1 MIKKSEIIKLEDF
14 INDYMTSASWVS
26 WFYRTAIVPFK
37 LFISTSPSKIQYIAI
52 SILTEEAQSLY
63 NWANET
69 ITNRQQII
77 LKKKIPKKF
86 CAPIEY
92 LIPILIK
99 QKRVLEIKSVDF
111 CEESAI
117 KFSSGN
123 KAVTLE
129 LADNGIV
136 QIEVLINY
144 LENYEAKLVENI
156 KKQTSKIKEYYPISK
171 DSALNCLK
179 RKKLLENSLLRH
191 QKTIQKLEDIL
202 LTLENSQTQQDF
214 IKVTQSATIALR
226 TLNRQT
232 REEDIEKTIEE
243 YRYEENISKEID
255 SIIADINF
263 NKEDEKELE
272 AELTQ
277 LVHISQPE
285 SEEIVKLLENLP
297 TVKNKDKQKKKK
309 KETVPLI

>member
-1 MIKKSEIIKLEDF
+1 
-14 INDYMTSASWVS
+14 
-26 WFYRTAIVPFK
+26 
-37 LFISTSPSKIQYIAI
+37 
-52 SILTEEAQSLY
+52 
-63 NWANET
+63 
-69 ITNRQQII
+69 
-77 LKKKIPKKF
+77 
-86 CAPIEY
+86 
-92 LIPILIK
+92 
-99 QKRVLEIKSVDF
+99 
-111 CEESAI
+111 
-117 KFSSGN
+117 
-123 KAVTLE
+123 
-129 LADNGIV
+129 
-136 QIEVLINY
+136 
-144 LENYEAKLVENI
+144 
-156 KKQTSKIKEYYPISK
+156 
-171 DSALNCLK
+171 
-179 RKKLLENSLLRH
+179 
-191 QKTIQKLEDIL
+191 
-202 LTLENSQTQQDF
+202 
-214 IKVTQSATIALR
+214 VTQSATIALR